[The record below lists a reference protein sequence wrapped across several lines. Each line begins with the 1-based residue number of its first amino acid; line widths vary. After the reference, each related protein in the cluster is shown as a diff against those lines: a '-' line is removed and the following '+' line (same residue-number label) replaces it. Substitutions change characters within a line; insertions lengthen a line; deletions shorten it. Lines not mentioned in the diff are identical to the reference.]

1 MLTISKQ
8 TMIDSYRNIS
18 FSPEKRG
25 EQDHEYYT
33 KLLASD
39 LETLGDNQGNYA
51 EKFNDKLARYYAC
64 KGRTAS
70 AMICGPA
77 KFPFGK
83 NHKAI
88 NSEMKAWEDFTSW
101 REGYFKA
108 VNRVRTKSPEQE
120 IDDALEELERL
131 TTKHELYKEMNAI
144 KNIEDKRTFAEENDF
159 MKVFEYWSN
168 YGHCV
173 PAFQLTSNRN
183 KIKRLQEKLETMR
196 KRVEVKTS
204 FEGIK
209 FEGGKI
215 VIENDRVIIKHD
227 QKPEQSVINALKSK
241 GFNWSPRGM
250 AWMRKHTQAALWD
263 AQNIVGVKS

>member
-33 KLLASD
+33 KLLTND

-101 REGYFKA
+101 RDGYFKA

-144 KNIEDKRTFAEENDF
+144 KNIEGKRTFADENDF
-159 MKVFEYWSN
+159 MEVFNCWADR
-168 YGHCV
+168 GHCI
-173 PAFQLTSNRN
+173 PSFRLTSNRN

-196 KRVEVKTS
+196 KRVEVKQS

-209 FEGGKI
+209 FDGGEI
-215 VIENDRVIIKHD
+215 VIEDDRVKIKHEV
-227 QKPEQSVINALKSK
+227 KPSQDIINALKSR
-241 GFNWSPRGM
+241 GFRWSPNWM
-250 AWMRKHTQAALWD
+250 AWVRKHTQNAIYD
-263 AQNIVGVKS
+263 AQNIVGVKA